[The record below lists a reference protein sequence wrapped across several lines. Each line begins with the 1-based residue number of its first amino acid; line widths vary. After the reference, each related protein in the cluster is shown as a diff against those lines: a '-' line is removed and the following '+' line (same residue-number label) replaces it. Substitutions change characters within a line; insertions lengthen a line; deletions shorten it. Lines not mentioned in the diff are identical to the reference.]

1 MKAMLDNLW
10 IMFFRVLG
18 LLVLFLLVI
27 VAVPAAAQSELE
39 RAREKVSELQGEVDV
54 LFERLLEVQDR
65 VDAAGAAYWDADHD
79 LYELQIEIDS
89 ASQQEA
95 ELLTTVEEM
104 RGRITEIAIERYV
117 NSGKPSPILAGE
129 DISRQVVI
137 DALAKFVS
145 EGALDILDDY
155 RLALDDLAA
164 VQERLAAQTALQQE
178 IIVQADVAWQSVQQD
193 LEAIGDMYLEVAAKL
208 YEQDRVLDGLEEEER
223 LRLAE
228 ELRRRQAEQARRIEA
243 ARAAAERKAAAEA
256 AAEAAARRQAQSDAG
271 AGSADSS
278 PPPSSPPTSAAGSLR
293 RAPSGWVCPL
303 AGPFSHVNDWRA
315 PRHHG
320 GWHKGNDLMAP
331 TGTPVLAVESG
342 RLEHRFNRIGGNSA
356 YIYADSGNYY
366 YNTHLSAYENV
377 GVGWVPAGTVI
388 GYVGATGNA
397 GIPHLHFEYHKG
409 GRGNYI
415 NPYPFVREAC
425 F

>member
-1 MKAMLDNLW
+1 MLDNLW
-10 IMFFRVLG
+10 IMLFRVLG
-18 LLVLFLLVI
+18 LIVLCLLVI
-27 VAVPAAAQSELE
+27 PAVPTAAQGELE
-39 RAREKVSELQGEVDV
+39 RARERVSELQGEVDV
-54 LFERLLEVQDR
+54 LLEKLLEMQDR

-95 ELLTTVEEM
+95 ELLRSVEEM

-129 DISRQVVI
+129 DISRQAVI
-137 DALAKFVS
+137 DALARFVS

-178 IIVQADVAWQSVQQD
+178 LIAQADAAWQSVQQE
-193 LEAIGDMYLEVAAKL
+193 LAAIGDTYLEVAAKL

-256 AAEAAARRQAQSDAG
+256 AAEAAARQQAQSDAG
-271 AGSADSS
+271 AGSTNSS
-278 PPPSSPPTSAAGSLR
+278 PPPSPTGSLL

-415 NPYPFVREAC
+415 NPYPIVREAC

>member
-1 MKAMLDNLW
+1 MLDNLW

-39 RAREKVSELQGEVDV
+39 RAREKVSELQDEVDV
-54 LFERLLEVQDR
+54 LFERLLEMQDR
-65 VDAAGAAYWDADHD
+65 VDAAGATYWDADHD

-95 ELLTTVEEM
+95 ELLRTVEEM
-104 RGRITEIAIERYV
+104 RGRITEIAIQRYV

-129 DISRQVVI
+129 DITRQVVI

-164 VQERLAAQTALQQE
+164 VQERLAVQTALQQE
-178 IIVQADVAWQSVQQD
+178 IIAKADVAWQSVQQD
-193 LEAIGDMYLEVAAKL
+193 LGAIGEAYLEVAGKL

-256 AAEAAARRQAQSDAG
+256 AAAAAAAARQQAQSDAG

-278 PPPSSPPTSAAGSLR
+278 PPTSVAGPLL

-303 AGPFSHVNDWRA
+303 AGPFSHVDDWGA

-366 YNTHLSAYENV
+366 YNTHLSAYENM